1 MTPSLAKPSNSF
13 NRTPG
18 AVELGGV
25 GLGDFG
31 DQYWYWFSAGVPA
44 AGS

>member
-1 MTPSLAKPSNSF
+1 MTPSLAQPSNFFYRAPS
-13 NRTPG
+13 
-18 AVELGGV
+18 AVQLRGFS
-25 GLGDFG
+25 FG